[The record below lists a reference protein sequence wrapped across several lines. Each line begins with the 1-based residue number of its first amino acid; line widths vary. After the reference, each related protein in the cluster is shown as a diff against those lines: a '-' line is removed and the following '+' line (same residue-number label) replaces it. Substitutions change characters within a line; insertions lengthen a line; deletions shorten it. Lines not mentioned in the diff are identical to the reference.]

1 MLVNLKLLCCSYI
14 VGRQISVY
22 NLSGGKFVNLYPV
35 PSSKCTFWSSLV
47 VQWLGSDIVIAV
59 TQFQPLAWELLHAMR
74 MAKKK
79 KKMYILTWSF
89 FLWSKM

>member
-47 VQWLGSDIVIAV
+47 VQWLRVRHCHCCDSVSIPGLGTSTCHEDG
-59 TQFQPLAWELLHAMR
+59 Q
-74 MAKKK
+74 KK